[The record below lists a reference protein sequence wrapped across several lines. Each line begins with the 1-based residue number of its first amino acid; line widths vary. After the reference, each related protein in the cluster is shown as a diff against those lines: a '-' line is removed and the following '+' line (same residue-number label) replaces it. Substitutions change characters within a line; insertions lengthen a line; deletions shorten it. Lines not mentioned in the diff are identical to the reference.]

1 MKTDTSYLRHPANIA
16 GMDDPNQKRS
26 MRTTEE
32 RGTSV
37 GRLRVHRDATLG
49 PDALVDALKAIGLKD
64 LDPTDIA
71 PEFRDPLIRLASSWE
86 ASIASST
93 LASHRCDLR
102 RFARWCEKQG
112 EFPLASAC
120 SLSELME
127 AHVADVGGTLS
138 AGSTQ
143 RVGSALSALAKA
155 LGSDHASR
163 GTKERRRLA
172 VRAAQRSSVPTGKTH
187 QKPRLTVPEMQAM
200 RTIIEQEAVSSL
212 RAIRD
217 IAIFDTMCDLLA
229 RRSEIKQML
238 GRDLSLTAGTI
249 RIAYS
254 KTDQAGRGAMFAIAP
269 RTVASIEAWL
279 DASGLLDLDVE
290 YTGTLPLFVG
300 VMNGGSIRF
309 GPDGTPEPMDGR
321 TIARALQ
328 RYAGRLGI
336 SGVAGH
342 SLRRSMARALYEAGV
357 PEEEIVRKGRW
368 SSLEHMREYV
378 GLTAPIQG
386 ASDLIF

>member
-1 MKTDTSYLRHPANIA
+1 
-16 GMDDPNQKRS
+16 
-26 MRTTEE
+26 MRVIEE
-32 RGTSV
+32 RSTGVTSAC
-37 GRLRVHRDATLG
+37 GHGDAAAG
-49 PDALVDALKAIGLKD
+49 PDALLDALKTMGLEA
-64 LDPTDIA
+64 LDPAEIA

-93 LASHRCDLR
+93 LASRRCDLR
-102 RFARWCEKQG
+102 RFARWCEG
-112 EFPLASAC
+112 HGVLPLASDR
-120 SLSELME
+120 SLSDLME
-127 AHVADVGGTLS
+127 AHVADVGRTLS

-155 LGSDHASR
+155 LGSDRASR
-163 GTKERRRLA
+163 GAQERRRLA
-172 VRAAQRSSVPTGKTH
+172 VRAAQRSTDTAGKTH

-200 RTIIEQEAVSSL
+200 RAIIEQEAKSSL

-217 IAIFDTMCDLLA
+217 LAIFDTMCDLLA

-238 GRDLSLTAGTI
+238 DRDLSLAAGTI

-254 KTDQAGRGAMFAIAP
+254 KTDQSGRGVMFAISP

-279 DASGLLDLDVE
+279 DASCLRDGEERQLGV
-290 YTGTLPLFVG
+290 LPVFVG
-300 VMNGGSIRF
+300 VMNDGKILLGS
-309 GPDGTPEPMDGR
+309 DGTPASMDGR
-321 TIARALQ
+321 TVARALQ
-328 RYAGRLGI
+328 RYAKPLGI

-368 SSLEHMREYV
+368 SSLAQMREYV

>member
-1 MKTDTSYLRHPANIA
+1 MREIERSDTGTGRAGRDGDAAETTD
-16 GMDDPNQKRS
+16 
-26 MRTTEE
+26 
-32 RGTSV
+32 
-37 GRLRVHRDATLG
+37 RLAE
-49 PDALVDALKAIGLKD
+49 ALKVMGLEA
-64 LDPTDIA
+64 LDPADIT

-86 ASIASST
+86 ASIATST
-93 LASHRCDLR
+93 LASRRCDIR

-112 EFPLASAC
+112 DAPLASGR
-120 SLSELME
+120 SLAELME
-127 AHVADVGGTLS
+127 AHVADVSQTLS

-155 LGSDHASR
+155 LGSDRASR
-163 GTKERRRLA
+163 GAQERRRLA
-172 VRAAQRSSVPTGKTH
+172 VRAAQRSAGHGGKTH
-187 QKPRLTVPEMQAM
+187 QKPRLTVQEMQAM
-200 RTIIEQEAVSSL
+200 RGSIEEETLSSL

-217 IAIFDTMCDLLA
+217 LAIFDTMCDLLA

-238 GRDLSLTAGTI
+238 GRDLSLAARTI

-254 KTDQAGRGAMFAIAP
+254 KTDQSGRGAMFAISP
-269 RTVASIEAWL
+269 RTAVSIEAWL
-279 DASGLLDLDVE
+279 DASGLRDLDKE
-290 YTGTLPLFVG
+290 NPDTLPVFVG
-300 VMNGGSIRF
+300 VMNDGKIRL
-309 GPDGTPEPMDGR
+309 GTDGAPEPMDGK
-321 TIARALQ
+321 TVARALQ
-328 RYAGRLGI
+328 RYAKPLGI

-368 SSLEHMREYV
+368 SSLAQMREYV